1 VKADWVVEPLNE
13 VCEIRP
19 NKKLAKNELSEKD
32 LVSFVGMSEL
42 GELKSEF
49 LPRENRELEK
59 VYKGYT
65 YFADGDVLVAKITP
79 CFENGKMGIA
89 SNLTNGIGFGSSE
102 FVPLRPNGKITSKFL
117 FYFLLRDE
125 FRESGARVMSGAVGH
140 KRVPKEY
147 MQELP
152 VPLPP
157 LEEQKRIVAI
167 LDEAFEGLD
176 RACAHT
182 EANLQNAKELF
193 ESHAEGEIEKCE
205 KSFAKKPLGEICENL
220 DRQRVPITKNKRVAG
235 DVPYYGASGVVDHVK
250 DFLFDEDLLLIS
262 EDGANL
268 LARNYPIA
276 FSISGKTWVNNH
288 AHVLRF
294 GNEFVQE
301 FVSLFFNS
309 ISIEPWVSGM
319 AQPKLNQK
327 SLNGIPIPMP
337 DKITCE
343 RIVLKAKAIMETSVD
358 LQNAYKSKLDDL
370 DDLRQSLL
378 QKAFAGEL
386 T

>member
-1 VKADWVVEPLNE
+1 MKAGWSTEPLGD

-19 NKKLAKNELSEKD
+19 NKKMAKSKVSEKD

-42 GELKSEF
+42 GELESEF
-49 LPRENRELEK
+49 LPRENRELGK

-89 SNLTNGIGFGSSE
+89 ANLTNGIGFGSSE
-102 FVPLRPNGKITSKFL
+102 FVPLRPNDKITSKFL

-125 FRESGARVMSGAVGH
+125 FRENGARVMSGAVGH

-147 MQELP
+147 MQQLP

-176 RACAHT
+176 RARAHT

-193 ESHAEGEIEKCE
+193 KSHVEGEVEECE

-235 DVPYYGASGVVDHVK
+235 NIPYYGASGVVDHVK
-250 DFLFDEDLLLIS
+250 DFLFDEALLLIS

-268 LARNYPIA
+268 LARTYPIA

-294 GNEFVQE
+294 ENEFEQE

-337 DKITCE
+337 DKTTCE
-343 RIVLKAKAIMETSVD
+343 RIVSKANAVMETSKD
-358 LQNAYKSKLDDL
+358 LQNAYKTKLKDL

>member
-1 VKADWVVEPLNE
+1 MKADWVVEPLNE